1 MPVGNR
7 SKKAIARAAAAKTAL
22 PPVADNATPDKE
34 KSNPSEVECLGRRK
48 YADVVVQT
56 FTGDQLASVSQEN
69 VLTIEQP
76 QGCSMQPTTSGSSLS
91 SKASTELSET
101 QKIPFFSGNPDVEK
115 TTGLLH
121 LYKKRDFKPLGF
133 CSFQYYN
140 GSLFSDNPQTMEC
153 SMLCMI
159 GVPSLVTLQ
168 ELIKFVSPHSSTID
182 WMKIVRDQMPNQYM
196 VIIGFK
202 SHEIAVQFFKDYNG
216 APFSAIEPDKCSLV
230 FVERIEMVKEGDGG
244 SLPMES
250 VTELPTCAVCL
261 ERMDD
266 DVLTIL
272 CNHTFHA
279 QCLEQWTDTTCP
291 VCRYHQTPELQSD
304 QKCFDCGKTT
314 DLWIC
319 LICGNIGCGRYAD
332 AHAYRH
338 FEITSHTFTMQIG
351 GGRVWDYAGDNY
363 VHRLIQN
370 STDGKM
376 VEFQNGATNN
386 AEVPSEEKTEAIQ
399 LEYTCLLTSQLEN
412 QRKFFENKLKEA
424 EQRAEKFEVFAN
436 AQIESLNDQIS
447 LLHKENDKMKRELT
461 ESLQAKQAVE
471 KKLQNLTTK
480 HNKILSE
487 LSEERTMNSLL
498 RADHEKWT
506 SKVAELNEENRTQ
519 QSRYNAEI
527 TDLKEQVRDLMMH
540 FEAQNKFQETVK
552 AEQVSEKELREGV
565 LTVESSPSKTKRRS
579 KKS

>member
-1 MPVGNR
+1 MLKAVPTESRN
-7 SKKAIARAAAAKTAL
+7 KKAIARAAASKSAL
-22 PPVADNATPDKE
+22 PPVAVSATPDE
-34 KSNPSEVECLGRRK
+34 ERSNPTQVKCLGCRQ

-56 FTGDQLASVSQEN
+56 FTSDQLAAVSRDSFC
-69 VLTIEQP
+69 LSEQP
-76 QGCSMQPTTSGSSLS
+76 QGCSMRPTTSGSSLS
-91 SKASTELSET
+91 SKGGTESNDS

-121 LYKKRDFKPLGF
+121 LYKR
-133 CSFQYYN
+133 
-140 GSLFSDNPQTMEC
+140 SDNVQSVEC

-168 ELIKFVSPHSSTID
+168 ELIKFVSPISSTIN

-196 VIIGFK
+196 VIINFK
-202 SHEIAVQFFKDYNG
+202 SHENALSFFKEYNG
-216 APFSAIEPDKCSLV
+216 VSFNAIEPDKCSLI
-230 FVERIEMVKEGDGG
+230 FVERIELVREGEGG

-250 VTELPTCAVCL
+250 LTELPTCAVCL

-279 QCLEQWTDTTCP
+279 KCLEQWADTTCP
-291 VCRYHQTPELQSD
+291 VCRYNQTPELQSD

-338 FEITSHTFTMQIG
+338 FETTSHTFTMQIG
-351 GGRVWDYAGDNY
+351 RGRVWDYAGDTY

-376 VEFQNGATNN
+376 VEFQSGAANN
-386 AEVPSEEKTEAIQ
+386 TEIPSEEKAEAIQ

-412 QRKFFENKLKEA
+412 QRKFFEEKLKDV
-424 EQRAEKFEVFAN
+424 EQRSEKNESFAK
-436 AQIESLNDQIS
+436 AQIESLNDQVSS
-447 LLHKENDKMKRELT
+447 LKIENAKMEHELT
-461 ESLQAKQAVE
+461 ETLQARQAIERKMQSLSIKYHKV
-471 KKLQNLTTK
+471 LT
-480 HNKILSE
+480 E
-487 LSEERTMNSLL
+487 LTDERTVNKLL
-498 RADHEKWT
+498 LADQEKWT
-506 SKVAELNEENRTQ
+506 NKVAELDEKIRTLQ
-519 QSRYNAEI
+519 IQYSSE
-527 TDLKEQVRDLMMH
+527 TEDLKEQVRDLMMH
-540 FEAQNKFQETVK
+540 FEAQNKFQETVS
-552 AEQVSEKELREGV
+552 AEQVSEKELREGI
-565 LTVESSPSKTKRRS
+565 LTVEGSPSKTKRRN
-579 KKS
+579 KK